1 MSLTI
6 RGIQV
11 DPPTRTISW
20 TLALLILESRRTFLT
35 GSKVPRKR
43 SWQSSGGGG
52 KGPLACYAQTAEST
66 RVRRQVLLVLVLEL
80 LDEVV
85 DKTVIKVFSTQVS
98 VTGGGLD
105 IENTLF
111 DSQERHIECSS
122 A

>member
-1 MSLTI
+1 M
-6 RGIQV
+6 
-11 DPPTRTISW
+11 
-20 TLALLILESRRTFLT
+20 
-35 GSKVPRKR
+35 
-43 SWQSSGGGG
+43 
-52 KGPLACYAQTAEST
+52 AEST